1 MCHPEQ
7 VGVWGGEGSLC
18 ADLTRT
24 SRSFAPHAPSL
35 LLMTRMKNQALGSR
49 ANETQVQWGGRR
61 PRRPWSMKAIGFSTH
76 LTVPTEAT
84 SLTTHHPHH
93 PIVHY
98 PSIATSP
105 HNHPLVS

>member
-49 ANETQVQWGGRR
+49 ANETQVQCGGRR
-61 PRRPWSMKAIGFSTH
+61 PRRPSTMKALGFSLAQRGPAGAAASTR
-76 LTVPTEAT
+76 TPRK
-84 SLTTHHPHH
+84 PQK
-93 PIVHY
+93 VHVHCALARRRY
-98 PSIATSP
+98 P
-105 HNHPLVS
+105 